1 MAERPGAAV
10 RVESLRRDRESG
22 SSLACRYREAL
33 LPGLVFTGER
43 STVSISLPSRA
54 VGQVSRR
61 KIVLFLAAFA
71 WPAPPPTGHAT
82 RMATQMA
89 RFQVL
94 VQKGL
99 TSTGARRPARLKIT
113 MARWQFDKRRW
124 RGKIAKMP
132 KGICLGNLGT
142 L

>member
-10 RVESLRRDRESG
+10 RVESLRQDRESG

-61 KIVLFLAAFA
+61 KIALFLAAFA
-71 WPAPPPTGHAT
+71 WPAPPHGGTLHE
-82 RMATQMA
+82 
-89 RFQVL
+89 
-94 VQKGL
+94 
-99 TSTGARRPARLKIT
+99 RL
-113 MARWQFDKRRW
+113 RRW
-124 RGKIAKMP
+124 RVSKYLCKKDLRAQAQSDRRV
-132 KGICLGNLGT
+132 
-142 L
+142 